1 MLSSAASTLHPS
13 MATDFWSHPQSAASA
28 AFYHMI
34 DSDHDGYITQG
45 DLLRT
50 FGMHLNERAMER
62 MLEKIDWRANRMNF
76 EEFQLMLSENRK
88 SDEERGVLE
97 YTKALQYIA
106 EKGAFAAKKAT
117 AEKAAAS
124 EKAAAEKEAAE
135 DEAAKKEA
143 AAKAAAE
150 KEAAEKAA
158 AEKAVDAPVEFA
170 PQVMEM
176 EEALNTPSSAAPT
189 PRTPDDGPSPE
200 WLREASKALAA
211 EKEATERAAAHT
223 APVGRPPAPEG
234 EHELFEVTE
243 PAGVMPGDM
252 LQAPEG
258 EHELFEVTVPAGVM
272 PGDML
277 QATTP
282 SGVKVRLEVPE
293 GASLGTVLT
302 FKADA
307 ISPSKWAMQSP
318 LRELPAAPDL
328 ATPAAPAEATAFDT
342 ALSPLSETSHTITPS
357 RESDVSA
364 SDDLPYSAGG
374 TATCGYEPFGAKG
387 NRRRAS
393 SPNTACE
400 AEHEATRAEPAT
412 KTEIAA
418 AMAALTSMANSL
430 LVHAKFEAAKAE
442 AVVKRQRAAVL
453 AAAAAAEIET
463 TLTSMTHELIGHAKS
478 DAAAKAVALAVARA
492 AIHTDTTPTAPGLS
506 TVVAATSSPV
516 KHARHMTTAQ
526 LRAVLRE
533 SGVDAP
539 EGADKETLE
548 ALVMLSTDATAAATE
563 LSPPHASVRLV
574 RYPPAGRPADAANAP
589 SAAAAAAAVTTAASA
604 ESAVAAAT
612 RQDRD
617 RDRDRSSIC
626 ILSHDPM
633 VYVID
638 RFFTADECEM
648 IKDAAATHHKYPSRV
663 KQPSTGLAARQ
674 QPGQMS
680 DGRRSETTWLHYS
693 DAVSAP
699 DRPLIAPDDGPISLG
714 SRSSAR

>member
-1 MLSSAASTLHPS
+1 MPLDSAT
-13 MATDFWSHPQSAASA
+13 ATDVWSRHPQSAAHA
-28 AFYHMI
+28 AFHHMI

-50 FGMHLNERAMER
+50 FGMYLDERAMER
-62 MLEKIDWRANRMNF
+62 MLDKIDWRANRMNF
-76 EEFQLMLSENRK
+76 EEFQLMLSDNRK
-88 SDEERGVLE
+88 SDDERGVLE

-106 EKGAFAAKKAT
+106 EKGAFAAKKAA
-117 AEKAAAS
+117 AEKTTAS

-158 AEKAVDAPVEFA
+158 AEKAVDAPVDFA
-170 PQVMEM
+170 TPQVKVEM

-211 EKEATERAAAHT
+211 EKEAAERVAAHT

-234 EHELFEVTE
+234 EDELFE
-243 PAGVMPGDM
+243 M
-252 LQAPEG
+252 
-258 EHELFEVTVPAGVM
+258 TVPEGVM

-282 SGVKVRLEVPE
+282 SGVKVRLMVPE
-293 GASLGTVLT
+293 GVSPGAVLT

-318 LRELPAAPDL
+318 LREPPAAPAGATTDL
-328 ATPAAPAEATAFDT
+328 ATPAAPAEATTDLATPAAPHALLQT
-342 ALSPLSETSHTITPS
+342 AQTDQASPSTAWET
-357 RESDVSA
+357 
-364 SDDLPYSAGG
+364 
-374 TATCGYEPFGAKG
+374 
-387 NRRRAS
+387 
-393 SPNTACE
+393 
-400 AEHEATRAEPAT
+400 EHEAAKAEPAT
-412 KTEIAA
+412 KAEIAA
-418 AMAALTSMANSL
+418 AMATLTSMANSL
-430 LVHAKFEAAKAE
+430 LMHAKFEAAKAE

-463 TLTSMTHELIGHAKS
+463 TLTSMTFELLGHAKS
-478 DAAAKAVALAVARA
+478 DAAAKAAALAMARA
-492 AIHTDTTPTAPGLS
+492 AIHNDRTPTAPGLS

-526 LRAVLRE
+526 LRAALRE

-539 EGADKETLE
+539 EGADRETLE
-548 ALVMLSTDATAAATE
+548 ALVTLSTDATAAATE

-574 RYPPAGRPADAANAP
+574 RSPPAGCQLGRPAAAANAP
-589 SAAAAAAAVTTAASA
+589 SAAAAAAVTTAASA
-604 ESAVAAAT
+604 ESAAAAAT
-612 RQDRD
+612 RP
-617 RDRDRSSIC
+617 DRSSIC

-638 RFFTADECEM
+638 HFFTPDECEM

-663 KQPSTGLAARQ
+663 KQPMTGLAARQ

-699 DRPLIAPDDGPISLG
+699 EGP
-714 SRSSAR
+714 

>member
-1 MLSSAASTLHPS
+1 
-13 MATDFWSHPQSAASA
+13 
-28 AFYHMI
+28 MI

-50 FGMHLNERAMER
+50 FGMHLDERAMER

-76 EEFQLMLSENRK
+76 EEFQLMLSDNRK
-88 SDEERGVLE
+88 SDDERGVLE

-106 EKGAFAAKKAT
+106 EKGAFAAKKAA
-117 AEKAAAS
+117 AEKTTAS

-158 AEKAVDAPVEFA
+158 AEKAVDAPVDFA
-170 PQVMEM
+170 TPQVKVEM

-211 EKEATERAAAHT
+211 EKEAAERVAAHT

-234 EHELFEVTE
+234 EDELFE
-243 PAGVMPGDM
+243 M
-252 LQAPEG
+252 
-258 EHELFEVTVPAGVM
+258 TVPEGVM

-282 SGVKVRLEVPE
+282 SGVKVRLMVPE
-293 GASLGTVLT
+293 GVSPGAVLT

-318 LRELPAAPDL
+318 LREPPAAPAGATTGL
-328 ATPAAPAEATAFDT
+328 ATPAAPAEATTDLATPAAPHALLQT
-342 ALSPLSETSHTITPS
+342 AQTDQASPS
-357 RESDVSA
+357 
-364 SDDLPYSAGG
+364 
-374 TATCGYEPFGAKG
+374 
-387 NRRRAS
+387 
-393 SPNTACE
+393 TACE
-400 AEHEATRAEPAT
+400 TEHEAPSTACETEHKAPSTACETEHAPSTACETEHEAAKAEPAT
-412 KTEIAA
+412 KAEIAA
-418 AMAALTSMANSL
+418 AMATLTSMANSL
-430 LVHAKFEAAKAE
+430 LMHAKFEAAKAE

-463 TLTSMTHELIGHAKS
+463 TLTSMTFELLGHAKS
-478 DAAAKAVALAVARA
+478 DAAAKAAALAMARA
-492 AIHTDTTPTAPGLS
+492 AIHNGRTPTAPGLS

-516 KHARHMTTAQ
+516 KHARHNARHMTTAQ
-526 LRAVLRE
+526 LRAALRE

-539 EGADKETLE
+539 EGADRETLE
-548 ALVMLSTDATAAATE
+548 ALVTLSTDATAAATE

-574 RYPPAGRPADAANAP
+574 RSPPAGRPAAAANAP
-589 SAAAAAAAVTTAASA
+589 SAAAAAAVTTAASA
-604 ESAVAAAT
+604 ESAAAAAT
-612 RQDRD
+612 RP
-617 RDRDRSSIC
+617 DRSSIC

-638 RFFTADECEM
+638 RFFTPDECEM

-663 KQPSTGLAARQ
+663 KQPMTGLAARQ

-699 DRPLIAPDDGPISLG
+699 EGP
-714 SRSSAR
+714 

>member
-1 MLSSAASTLHPS
+1 MPLDSAT
-13 MATDFWSHPQSAASA
+13 ATDVWSRHPQSAAHA
-28 AFYHMI
+28 AFHHMI

-50 FGMHLNERAMER
+50 FGMHLDERAMER
-62 MLEKIDWRANRMNF
+62 MLDKIDWRANRMNF
-76 EEFQLMLSENRK
+76 EEFQLMLSDNRK
-88 SDEERGVLE
+88 SDDERGVLE

-106 EKGAFAAKKAT
+106 EKGAFAAKKAA
-117 AEKAAAS
+117 AEKTTAS

-158 AEKAVDAPVEFA
+158 AEKAVDAPVDFA
-170 PQVMEM
+170 TPQVKVEM

-211 EKEATERAAAHT
+211 EKEAAERVAAHT

-234 EHELFEVTE
+234 EDELFE
-243 PAGVMPGDM
+243 M
-252 LQAPEG
+252 
-258 EHELFEVTVPAGVM
+258 TVPEGVM

-293 GASLGTVLT
+293 GVSPGAVLT

-318 LRELPAAPDL
+318 LREPPAAPAEATTDL
-328 ATPAAPAEATAFDT
+328 ATPAAPHALLQTAQTDQ
-342 ALSPLSETSHTITPS
+342 ASPS
-357 RESDVSA
+357 
-364 SDDLPYSAGG
+364 
-374 TATCGYEPFGAKG
+374 
-387 NRRRAS
+387 
-393 SPNTACE
+393 TACE
-400 AEHEATRAEPAT
+400 TEHEAAKAEPAT
-412 KTEIAA
+412 KAEIAA
-418 AMAALTSMANSL
+418 AMATLTSMANSL
-430 LVHAKFEAAKAE
+430 LMHAKFEAAKAE

-463 TLTSMTHELIGHAKS
+463 TLTSMTFELLGHAKS
-478 DAAAKAVALAVARA
+478 DAAAKAAALAMARA
-492 AIHTDTTPTAPGLS
+492 AIHNDRSPTAPGLS

-516 KHARHMTTAQ
+516 KHARHNARHMTTAQ
-526 LRAVLRE
+526 LRAALRE

-539 EGADKETLE
+539 EGADRETLE
-548 ALVMLSTDATAAATE
+548 ALVTLSTDATAAATE

-574 RYPPAGRPADAANAP
+574 RSPPAGCQLGRPAAAANAP
-589 SAAAAAAAVTTAASA
+589 SAADAATVTTAASA
-604 ESAVAAAT
+604 ESAGAAAT
-612 RQDRD
+612 RP
-617 RDRDRSSIC
+617 DRSSIC

-638 RFFTADECEM
+638 RFFTPDECEM

-663 KQPSTGLAARQ
+663 KQPMTGLAARQ

-699 DRPLIAPDDGPISLG
+699 EGP
-714 SRSSAR
+714 

>member
-176 EEALNTPSSAAPT
+176 EESLNTPSSAAPT

-223 APVGRPPAPEG
+223 APVGRPP
-234 EHELFEVTE
+234 
-243 PAGVMPGDM
+243 
-252 LQAPEG
+252 APEG

-374 TATCGYEPFGAKG
+374 TATCGYEPFGAQG

-516 KHARHMTTAQ
+516 QHARHMTTAQ
-526 LRAVLRE
+526 LRAALRE

-539 EGADKETLE
+539 EGADRETLE
-548 ALVMLSTDATAAATE
+548 ALVTLSTDATAAATE

-574 RYPPAGRPADAANAP
+574 RSPPAGRPSAAANAP
-589 SAAAAAAAVTTAASA
+589 SAAAAAAVTTAASA
-604 ESAVAAAT
+604 ESAAAAAT
-612 RQDRD
+612 RP
-617 RDRDRSSIC
+617 DRSSIC

-638 RFFTADECEM
+638 RFFTPDECEM

-663 KQPSTGLAARQ
+663 KQPMTGLAARQ

-699 DRPLIAPDDGPISLG
+699 EGP
-714 SRSSAR
+714 

>member
-1 MLSSAASTLHPS
+1 MPLDSVT
-13 MATDFWSHPQSAASA
+13 ATDVWSRHPQSAAHA
-28 AFYHMI
+28 AFHHMI

-50 FGMHLNERAMER
+50 FGMHLDERAMER
-62 MLEKIDWRANRMNF
+62 MLENIDWRANRMSF
-76 EEFQLMLSENRK
+76 EEFQLMLSDNRK
-88 SDEERGVLE
+88 SDDERGVLE

-106 EKGAFAAKKAT
+106 EKGAFAAKKAA
-117 AEKAAAS
+117 AEKTTAS

-158 AEKAVDAPVEFA
+158 AEKAVDAPVDFA
-170 PQVMEM
+170 TPQVKVEM

-189 PRTPDDGPSPE
+189 PRTE

-211 EKEATERAAAHT
+211 EKEAAERVAAHT

-234 EHELFEVTE
+234 EDELFE
-243 PAGVMPGDM
+243 M
-252 LQAPEG
+252 
-258 EHELFEVTVPAGVM
+258 TVPEGVM

-282 SGVKVRLEVPE
+282 SGVKVRLMVPE
-293 GASLGTVLT
+293 GVSSGAVLT

-318 LRELPAAPDL
+318 LREPPAAPAGATTDL
-328 ATPAAPAEATAFDT
+328 ATPAAPHALLQTAQTDQ
-342 ALSPLSETSHTITPS
+342 ASPS
-357 RESDVSA
+357 
-364 SDDLPYSAGG
+364 
-374 TATCGYEPFGAKG
+374 
-387 NRRRAS
+387 
-393 SPNTACE
+393 TACE
-400 AEHEATRAEPAT
+400 TEHEAANAEPAT
-412 KTEIAA
+412 KAEIAA
-418 AMAALTSMANSL
+418 AMATLTSMANSL
-430 LVHAKFEAAKAE
+430 LMHAKFEAAKAE

-463 TLTSMTHELIGHAKS
+463 TLTSMTFELLGHAKS
-478 DAAAKAVALAVARA
+478 DAAAKAAALAMARA
-492 AIHTDTTPTAPGLS
+492 AIHNDRTPTAPGLS

-516 KHARHMTTAQ
+516 KHARHNARHMTTAQ
-526 LRAVLRE
+526 LRAALRE

-539 EGADKETLE
+539 EGADRETLE
-548 ALVMLSTDATAAATE
+548 ALVTLSTDATAAATE

-574 RYPPAGRPADAANAP
+574 RSPPAGRPSAAANAP
-589 SAAAAAAAVTTAASA
+589 SAAAAAAVTTAASA
-604 ESAVAAAT
+604 ESAAAAAT
-612 RQDRD
+612 RP
-617 RDRDRSSIC
+617 DRSSIC

-638 RFFTADECEM
+638 RFFTPDECEM

-663 KQPSTGLAARQ
+663 KQPMTGLAARQ

-699 DRPLIAPDDGPISLG
+699 EGP
-714 SRSSAR
+714 

>member
-1 MLSSAASTLHPS
+1 MPLDSVT
-13 MATDFWSHPQSAASA
+13 ATDVWSRHPQSAAHA
-28 AFYHMI
+28 AFHHMI

-50 FGMHLNERAMER
+50 FGMHLDERAMER
-62 MLEKIDWRANRMNF
+62 MLENIDWRANRMSF
-76 EEFQLMLSENRK
+76 EEFQLMLSDNRK
-88 SDEERGVLE
+88 SDDERGVLE

-106 EKGAFAAKKAT
+106 EKGAFAAKKAA
-117 AEKAAAS
+117 AEKTTAS

-158 AEKAVDAPVEFA
+158 AEKAVDAPVDFA
-170 PQVMEM
+170 TPQVKVEM

-189 PRTPDDGPSPE
+189 PRTE

-211 EKEATERAAAHT
+211 EKEAAERVAAHT

-234 EHELFEVTE
+234 EDELFE
-243 PAGVMPGDM
+243 M
-252 LQAPEG
+252 
-258 EHELFEVTVPAGVM
+258 TVPEGVM

-282 SGVKVRLEVPE
+282 SGVKVRLMVPE
-293 GASLGTVLT
+293 GVSSGAVLT

-318 LRELPAAPDL
+318 LREPPAAPAGATTDL
-328 ATPAAPAEATAFDT
+328 ATPAAPHALLQTAQTDQ
-342 ALSPLSETSHTITPS
+342 ASPS
-357 RESDVSA
+357 
-364 SDDLPYSAGG
+364 
-374 TATCGYEPFGAKG
+374 
-387 NRRRAS
+387 
-393 SPNTACE
+393 TACE
-400 AEHEATRAEPAT
+400 TEHEAAKAEPAT
-412 KTEIAA
+412 KAEIAA
-418 AMAALTSMANSL
+418 AMATLTSMANSL
-430 LVHAKFEAAKAE
+430 LMHAKFEAAKAE

-463 TLTSMTHELIGHAKS
+463 TLTSMTFELLGHAKS
-478 DAAAKAVALAVARA
+478 DAAAKAAALAMARA
-492 AIHTDTTPTAPGLS
+492 AIHNDRTPTAPGLS

-516 KHARHMTTAQ
+516 KHARHNARHMTTAQ
-526 LRAVLRE
+526 LRAALRE

-539 EGADKETLE
+539 EGADRETLE
-548 ALVMLSTDATAAATE
+548 ALVTLSTDATAAATE

-574 RYPPAGRPADAANAP
+574 RSPPAGRPSAAANAP
-589 SAAAAAAAVTTAASA
+589 SAAAAAGVTTAASA
-604 ESAVAAAT
+604 ESAAAAAT
-612 RQDRD
+612 RP
-617 RDRDRSSIC
+617 DRSSIC

-663 KQPSTGLAARQ
+663 KQPMTGLAARQ

-699 DRPLIAPDDGPISLG
+699 EGP
-714 SRSSAR
+714 

>member
-1 MLSSAASTLHPS
+1 
-13 MATDFWSHPQSAASA
+13 
-28 AFYHMI
+28 MI

-50 FGMHLNERAMER
+50 FGMHLDERAMER
-62 MLEKIDWRANRMNF
+62 MLENIDWRANRMSF
-76 EEFQLMLSENRK
+76 EEFQLMLSDNRK
-88 SDEERGVLE
+88 SDDERGVLE

-106 EKGAFAAKKAT
+106 EKGAFAAKKAA
-117 AEKAAAS
+117 AEKTTAS

-158 AEKAVDAPVEFA
+158 AEKAVDAPVDFA
-170 PQVMEM
+170 TPQVKVEM

-189 PRTPDDGPSPE
+189 PRTE

-211 EKEATERAAAHT
+211 EKEAAERVAAHT

-234 EHELFEVTE
+234 EDELFE
-243 PAGVMPGDM
+243 M
-252 LQAPEG
+252 
-258 EHELFEVTVPAGVM
+258 TVPEGVM

-282 SGVKVRLEVPE
+282 SGVKVRLMVPE
-293 GASLGTVLT
+293 GVSSGAVLT

-318 LRELPAAPDL
+318 LREPPAAPAGATTDL
-328 ATPAAPAEATAFDT
+328 ATPAAPAEATTGLATPAAPAEATTDLATPAAPHALLQT
-342 ALSPLSETSHTITPS
+342 AQTDQASPS
-357 RESDVSA
+357 
-364 SDDLPYSAGG
+364 
-374 TATCGYEPFGAKG
+374 
-387 NRRRAS
+387 
-393 SPNTACE
+393 TACE
-400 AEHEATRAEPAT
+400 TEHEAANAEPAT
-412 KTEIAA
+412 KAEIAA
-418 AMAALTSMANSL
+418 AMATLTSMANSL
-430 LVHAKFEAAKAE
+430 LMHAKFEAAKAE

-463 TLTSMTHELIGHAKS
+463 TLTSMTFELLGHAKS
-478 DAAAKAVALAVARA
+478 DAAAKAAALAMARA
-492 AIHTDTTPTAPGLS
+492 AIHNDRTPTAPGLS

-617 RDRDRSSIC
+617 RSSIC

>member
-1 MLSSAASTLHPS
+1 MPLDSAT
-13 MATDFWSHPQSAASA
+13 ATDVWSRHPQSAAHA
-28 AFYHMI
+28 AFHHMI

-50 FGMHLNERAMER
+50 FGMHLDERAMER
-62 MLEKIDWRANRMNF
+62 MLDKIDWRANRMNF
-76 EEFQLMLSENRK
+76 EEFQLMLSDNRK
-88 SDEERGVLE
+88 SDDERGVLE

-106 EKGAFAAKKAT
+106 EKGAFAAKKAA
-117 AEKAAAS
+117 AEKTTAS

-158 AEKAVDAPVEFA
+158 AEKAVDAPVDFA
-170 PQVMEM
+170 TPQVKVEM

-211 EKEATERAAAHT
+211 EKEAAERVAAHT

-234 EHELFEVTE
+234 EDELFE
-243 PAGVMPGDM
+243 M
-252 LQAPEG
+252 
-258 EHELFEVTVPAGVM
+258 TVPEGVM

-293 GASLGTVLT
+293 GVSPGAVLT

-318 LRELPAAPDL
+318 LREPPAAPAEATTDL
-328 ATPAAPAEATAFDT
+328 ATPAAPHALLQTAQTDQ
-342 ALSPLSETSHTITPS
+342 ASPS
-357 RESDVSA
+357 
-364 SDDLPYSAGG
+364 
-374 TATCGYEPFGAKG
+374 
-387 NRRRAS
+387 
-393 SPNTACE
+393 TACE
-400 AEHEATRAEPAT
+400 IEHEAAKAEPAT
-412 KTEIAA
+412 KAEIAA
-418 AMAALTSMANSL
+418 AMATLTSMANSL
-430 LVHAKFEAAKAE
+430 LMHAKFEAAKAE

-463 TLTSMTHELIGHAKS
+463 TLTSMTFELLGHAKS
-478 DAAAKAVALAVARA
+478 DAAAKAAALAMARA
-492 AIHTDTTPTAPGLS
+492 AIHNDRSPTAPGLS

-526 LRAVLRE
+526 LRAALRE

-539 EGADKETLE
+539 EGADRETLE
-548 ALVMLSTDATAAATE
+548 ALVTLSTDATAAATE

-574 RYPPAGRPADAANAP
+574 RSPPAGRPAAAANAP
-589 SAAAAAAAVTTAASA
+589 SAADAATVTTAASA
-604 ESAVAAAT
+604 ESAGAAAT
-612 RQDRD
+612 RP
-617 RDRDRSSIC
+617 DRSSIC

-638 RFFTADECEM
+638 HFFTPDECEM

-663 KQPSTGLAARQ
+663 KQPMTGLAARQ

-699 DRPLIAPDDGPISLG
+699 EGP
-714 SRSSAR
+714 

>member
-1 MLSSAASTLHPS
+1 MPLDSVT
-13 MATDFWSHPQSAASA
+13 ATDVWSRHPQSAAHA
-28 AFYHMI
+28 AFHHMI

-50 FGMHLNERAMER
+50 FGMHLDERAMER
-62 MLEKIDWRANRMNF
+62 MLENIDWRANRMSF
-76 EEFQLMLSENRK
+76 EEFQLMLSDNRK
-88 SDEERGVLE
+88 SDDERGVLE

-176 EEALNTPSSAAPT
+176 EESLNTPSSAAPT

-223 APVGRPPAPEG
+223 APVGRPP
-234 EHELFEVTE
+234 
-243 PAGVMPGDM
+243 
-252 LQAPEG
+252 APEG

-374 TATCGYEPFGAKG
+374 TATCGYEPFGAQG

-617 RDRDRSSIC
+617 RSSIC

>member
-1 MLSSAASTLHPS
+1 MHHPLDSAT
-13 MATDFWSHPQSAASA
+13 ATDVWSRHPQSAAHA
-28 AFYHMI
+28 AFHHMI

-50 FGMHLNERAMER
+50 FGMYLDERAMER

-76 EEFQLMLSENRK
+76 EEFQLMLSDNRK
-88 SDEERGVLE
+88 SDDERGVLE

-106 EKGAFAAKKAT
+106 EKGAFAAKKAA
-117 AEKAAAS
+117 AEKTTAS

-158 AEKAVDAPVEFA
+158 AEKAVDAPVDFA
-170 PQVMEM
+170 TPQVKVEM

-211 EKEATERAAAHT
+211 EKEAAERVAAHT

-234 EHELFEVTE
+234 EDELFE
-243 PAGVMPGDM
+243 M
-252 LQAPEG
+252 
-258 EHELFEVTVPAGVM
+258 TVPEGVM

-282 SGVKVRLEVPE
+282 SGVKVRLMVPE
-293 GASLGTVLT
+293 GVSPGAVLT

-318 LRELPAAPDL
+318 LREPPAAPAGATTDL
-328 ATPAAPAEATAFDT
+328 ATPAAPHALLQTAQTDQ
-342 ALSPLSETSHTITPS
+342 ASPS
-357 RESDVSA
+357 
-364 SDDLPYSAGG
+364 
-374 TATCGYEPFGAKG
+374 
-387 NRRRAS
+387 
-393 SPNTACE
+393 TACE
-400 AEHEATRAEPAT
+400 TEHEAPSTACETEHEAPSTACETEHAPSTACETEHEAAKAEPAT
-412 KTEIAA
+412 KAEIAA
-418 AMAALTSMANSL
+418 AMATLTSMANSL
-430 LVHAKFEAAKAE
+430 LMHAKFEAAKAE

-463 TLTSMTHELIGHAKS
+463 TLTSMTFELLGHAKS
-478 DAAAKAVALAVARA
+478 DAAAKAAALAMARA
-492 AIHTDTTPTAPGLS
+492 AIHNDRSPTAPGLS

-516 KHARHMTTAQ
+516 KHARHNARHMTTAQ
-526 LRAVLRE
+526 LRAALRE

-539 EGADKETLE
+539 EGADRETLE
-548 ALVMLSTDATAAATE
+548 ALVTLSTDATAAATE

-574 RYPPAGRPADAANAP
+574 RSPPAGCQLGRPAAAANAP
-589 SAAAAAAAVTTAASA
+589 SAAAAAAVTTAASA
-604 ESAVAAAT
+604 ESAAAAAT
-612 RQDRD
+612 RP
-617 RDRDRSSIC
+617 DRSSIC

-638 RFFTADECEM
+638 RFFTPDECEM

-663 KQPSTGLAARQ
+663 KQPMTGLAARQ

-699 DRPLIAPDDGPISLG
+699 EGP
-714 SRSSAR
+714 

>member
-1 MLSSAASTLHPS
+1 MPLDSVT
-13 MATDFWSHPQSAASA
+13 ATDVWSRHPQSAAHA
-28 AFYHMI
+28 AFHHMI

-50 FGMHLNERAMER
+50 FGMHLDERAMER
-62 MLEKIDWRANRMNF
+62 MLENIDWRANRMSF
-76 EEFQLMLSENRK
+76 EEFQLMLSDNRK
-88 SDEERGVLE
+88 SDDERGVLE

-106 EKGAFAAKKAT
+106 EKGAFAAKKAA
-117 AEKAAAS
+117 AEKTTAS

-158 AEKAVDAPVEFA
+158 AEKAVDAPVDFA
-170 PQVMEM
+170 TPQVKVEM

-189 PRTPDDGPSPE
+189 PRTE

-211 EKEATERAAAHT
+211 EKEAAERVAAHT

-234 EHELFEVTE
+234 EDELFE
-243 PAGVMPGDM
+243 M
-252 LQAPEG
+252 
-258 EHELFEVTVPAGVM
+258 TVPEGVM

-282 SGVKVRLEVPE
+282 SGVKVRLMVPE
-293 GASLGTVLT
+293 GVSSGAVLT

-318 LRELPAAPDL
+318 LREPPAAPAGATTDL
-328 ATPAAPAEATAFDT
+328 ATPAAPAEATTGLATPAAPAEATTDLATPAAPAEATTDLATPAAPAEATTDLATPAAPAEATTGLATPAAPAEATTDLATPAAPHALLQT
-342 ALSPLSETSHTITPS
+342 AQTDQASPS
-357 RESDVSA
+357 
-364 SDDLPYSAGG
+364 
-374 TATCGYEPFGAKG
+374 
-387 NRRRAS
+387 
-393 SPNTACE
+393 TACE
-400 AEHEATRAEPAT
+400 TEHEAAKAEPAT
-412 KTEIAA
+412 KAEIAA
-418 AMAALTSMANSL
+418 AMATLTSMANSL
-430 LVHAKFEAAKAE
+430 LMHAKFEAAKAE

-463 TLTSMTHELIGHAKS
+463 TLTSMTFELLGHAKS
-478 DAAAKAVALAVARA
+478 DAAAKAAALAMARA
-492 AIHTDTTPTAPGLS
+492 AIHNDRTPTAPGLS

-516 KHARHMTTAQ
+516 KHARHNARHMTTAQ
-526 LRAVLRE
+526 LRAALRE

-539 EGADKETLE
+539 EGADRETLE
-548 ALVMLSTDATAAATE
+548 ALVTLSTDATAAATE

-574 RYPPAGRPADAANAP
+574 RSPPAGRPAAAAKAP
-589 SAAAAAAAVTTAASA
+589 PAAAAAGVTTAASA
-604 ESAVAAAT
+604 ESAAAAAT
-612 RQDRD
+612 RP
-617 RDRDRSSIC
+617 DRSSIC

-638 RFFTADECEM
+638 RFFTPDECEM

-663 KQPSTGLAARQ
+663 KQPMTGLAARQ

-699 DRPLIAPDDGPISLG
+699 EGP
-714 SRSSAR
+714 

>member
-1 MLSSAASTLHPS
+1 
-13 MATDFWSHPQSAASA
+13 
-28 AFYHMI
+28 MI

-50 FGMHLNERAMER
+50 FGMHLDERAMER
-62 MLEKIDWRANRMNF
+62 MLDKIDWRANRMNF
-76 EEFQLMLSENRK
+76 EEFQLMLSDNRK
-88 SDEERGVLE
+88 SDDERGVLE

-106 EKGAFAAKKAT
+106 EKGAFAAKKAA
-117 AEKAAAS
+117 AEKTTAS

-158 AEKAVDAPVEFA
+158 AEKAVDAPVDFA
-170 PQVMEM
+170 TPQVKVEM

-211 EKEATERAAAHT
+211 EKEAAERVAAHT

-234 EHELFEVTE
+234 EDELFE
-243 PAGVMPGDM
+243 M
-252 LQAPEG
+252 
-258 EHELFEVTVPAGVM
+258 TVPEGVM

-282 SGVKVRLEVPE
+282 SGVKVRLMVPE
-293 GASLGTVLT
+293 GVSPGAVLT

-318 LRELPAAPDL
+318 LREPPAAPAGATTDL
-328 ATPAAPAEATAFDT
+328 ATPAAPAEATTGLATPAAPAEATTDLATPAAPHALLQT
-342 ALSPLSETSHTITPS
+342 AQTDQASPS
-357 RESDVSA
+357 
-364 SDDLPYSAGG
+364 
-374 TATCGYEPFGAKG
+374 
-387 NRRRAS
+387 
-393 SPNTACE
+393 TACE
-400 AEHEATRAEPAT
+400 TEHEAPSTACETEHAPSTACETEHEAPSTARETEHAPSTACETEHEAAKAEPAT
-412 KTEIAA
+412 RAEIAA
-418 AMAALTSMANSL
+418 AMATLTSMANSL
-430 LVHAKFEAAKAE
+430 LMHAKFEAAKAE

-463 TLTSMTHELIGHAKS
+463 TLTSMTFELLGHAKS
-478 DAAAKAVALAVARA
+478 DAAAKAAALAMARA
-492 AIHTDTTPTAPGLS
+492 AIHTDRTPTAPGLS

-516 KHARHMTTAQ
+516 KHARHNARHMTTAQ
-526 LRAVLRE
+526 LRAALRE

-539 EGADKETLE
+539 EGADRETLE
-548 ALVMLSTDATAAATE
+548 ALVTLSTDATAAATE

-574 RYPPAGRPADAANAP
+574 RSPPAGRPAAAANAP
-589 SAAAAAAAVTTAASA
+589 SAAAAAAVTTAASA
-604 ESAVAAAT
+604 ESAAAAAT
-612 RQDRD
+612 RP
-617 RDRDRSSIC
+617 DRSSIC

-638 RFFTADECEM
+638 RFFTPDECEM

-663 KQPSTGLAARQ
+663 KQPMTGLAARQ

-699 DRPLIAPDDGPISLG
+699 DGPLMGP
-714 SRSSAR
+714 